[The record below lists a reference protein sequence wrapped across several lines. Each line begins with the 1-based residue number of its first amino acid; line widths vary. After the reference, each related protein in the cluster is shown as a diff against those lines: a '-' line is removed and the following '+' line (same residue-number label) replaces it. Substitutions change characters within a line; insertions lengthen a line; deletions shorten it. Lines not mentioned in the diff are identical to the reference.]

1 MQRAQEESSKAEI
14 LMDSIEIK
22 MDSEHKKTKKA
33 EKSAEHSEHE
43 DTAKSIEF
51 TEQNLAPDEPKK
63 KKRGWWNKLVNTTE

>member
-1 MQRAQEESSKAEI
+1 MQRAQEESLKAEI

-43 DTAKSIEF
+43 DATKSIEF
-51 TEQNLAPDEPKK
+51 TEQNLTSDEPKK